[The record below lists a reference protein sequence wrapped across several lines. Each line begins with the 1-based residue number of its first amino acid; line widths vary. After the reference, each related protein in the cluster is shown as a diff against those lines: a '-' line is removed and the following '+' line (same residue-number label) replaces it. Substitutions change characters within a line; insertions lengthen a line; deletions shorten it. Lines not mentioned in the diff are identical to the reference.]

1 LGGGAAFFVVADF
14 LAVAGTAFLGA
25 TTVDFFAGDAG
36 FFSTVAAFFTT
47 GAAFFF
53 VGAERVLAAASTFAE
68 DFLFPTREVPL
79 AADRDAD
86 ALLTWAPLLAGVI
99 VPSFGPRHAATIP

>member
-1 LGGGAAFFVVADF
+1 
-14 LAVAGTAFLGA
+14 LAVAVTAFLGA

-36 FFSTVAAFFTT
+36 FFATVAAFFTT

-53 VGAERVLAAASTFAE
+53 VGAERVLVDASTFAE
-68 DFLFPTREVPL
+68 DFLFPTSEVPL